1 MSGFIDKVRQKM
13 LDQKKKA
20 MIKALKEKNGG
31 SSSYSGGTSKTVI
44 SGNETLIL
52 SAKTTELIN
61 AVKDEVTAV
70 NKSANLDA
78 EVLLKYI
85 EEQGTKV
92 YRIKNASGLLDKIN
106 EHTGF
111 ITPMQG
117 TKAVYVN
124 TIIGVGMGMATDAM
138 FIISSEKQPDYYM
151 LLREFYLWCS
161 YRKRLGGFE
170 FETQEIFKKYINE
183 KKNPGLS
190 KLDYSGMSALQDA
203 LARDSEANEFVMQ
216 FVRQK
221 EGSANVLKKIKEGG
235 ADI

>member
-20 MIKALKEKNGG
+20 MIKALKEKVG
-31 SSSYSGGTSKTVI
+31 STSYSGGTGKKII
-44 SGNETLIL
+44 SANETVVLN
-52 SAKTTELIN
+52 AKTTELIN
-61 AVKDEVTAV
+61 AVKEEVSSV
-70 NKSANLDA
+70 NKSANLDP

-92 YRIKNASGLLDKIN
+92 YRIKNASNLLSKIN

-117 TKAVYVN
+117 TKAVYIN
-124 TIIGVGMGMATDAM
+124 TLIGAGMGMASEAM
-138 FIISSEKQPDYYM
+138 FIVSSEKQADYYL

-161 YRKRLGGFE
+161 FKKKLGGFE
-170 FETQEIFKKYINE
+170 FTTQEVFKKYMNE
-183 KKNPGLS
+183 KKNPAMS
-190 KLDYSGMSALQDA
+190 KLKYPDMCALQEA

-221 EGSANVLKKIKEGG
+221 EGSAKVLKKMKEGG
-235 ADI
+235 AEI